1 MSYTD
6 RPSDEFISLLR
17 QSGDSDLN
25 VAQAAQELWQILAEL
40 LVRHLDRYRQIGE
53 VAK

>member
-25 VAQAAQELWQILAEL
+25 VAQADQRSNEMNSSLGLS
-40 LVRHLDRYRQIGE
+40 V
-53 VAK
+53 

>member
-25 VAQAAQELWQILAEL
+25 VAQADLKVSMSLTQIPDTVEC
-40 LVRHLDRYRQIGE
+40 QN
-53 VAK
+53 VASKAITL

>member
-17 QSGDSDLN
+17 KSGDSDLN
-25 VAQAAQELWQILAEL
+25 VAQAAQREF
-40 LVRHLDRYRQIGE
+40 
-53 VAK
+53 AKAL